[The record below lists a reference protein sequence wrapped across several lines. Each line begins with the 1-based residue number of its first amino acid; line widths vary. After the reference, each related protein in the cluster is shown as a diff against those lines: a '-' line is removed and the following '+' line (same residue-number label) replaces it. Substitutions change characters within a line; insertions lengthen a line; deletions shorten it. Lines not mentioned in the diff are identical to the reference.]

1 MSPWNLTGSNRI
13 VTKTV
18 KETKLKER
26 WRKMPQGKP
35 QEWTEAMIMG
45 TYKLK
50 NEAHKLETGRGYTDL
65 FFTHTFNVGNDGYK
79 LNDF

>member
-1 MSPWNLTGSNRI
+1 
-13 VTKTV
+13 
-18 KETKLKER
+18 
-26 WRKMPQGKP
+26 MPQGKP